1 MREEDAFKLVY
12 ESFKKGRLPH
22 AYVVSG
28 SPRGNGL
35 RLAERVSTLLLCK
48 ASSPPCLTCVNCE
61 NALGHR
67 HADTL
72 WIEPEMKSRVI
83 GVDVIRNTLLH
94 WEGSGAY
101 VGGWKICVI
110 LFADRLNDN
119 AANAFLKTLEE
130 PAEKTLFLLVTDKS
144 EALLPT
150 VISRC
155 QRLDLNE
162 GRIPPAEPW
171 RGRVGAIMARHA
183 NTSALRVFATAGALV
198 DLFEEIKDEAK
209 KMSVAQR
216 RESDLEEDE
225 DVFNAWISS
234 RSKEMRQSVYE
245 SIKDWYRDI
254 LVLSSC
260 GDESSGVSL
269 FFDEHRDA
277 LEAKAADIPMLRAIQ
292 YLGFIDDL
300 VTHIEV
306 RNIRDNLVFPYW
318 FTWLK

>member
-1 MREEDAFKLVY
+1 MREEEAFNLVY
-12 ESFKKGRLPH
+12 ESFKKDRLPH

-28 SPRGNGL
+28 SPRGSGL

-48 ASSPPCLTCVNCE
+48 QASPPCLTCEDCE

-83 GVDVIRNTLLH
+83 GIDVIRENLLH

-101 VGGWKICVI
+101 AGGWKICVI
-110 LFADRLNDN
+110 LFADRLNAF

-130 PAEKTLFLLVTDKS
+130 PAEKTLFLLVTDKA

-155 QRLDLNE
+155 QRIDLNE

-171 RGRVGAIMARHA
+171 RGRVGTIMAKHA

-216 RESDLEEDE
+216 RESDMDEDE
-225 DVFNAWISS
+225 DVVNAWISS

-245 SIKDWYRDI
+245 SIKDWYRDL

-260 GDESSGVSL
+260 GSEPSGVSL
-269 FFDEHRDA
+269 FFNEHRA
-277 LEAKAADIPMLRAIQ
+277 VLEVKAADIPMLRAVQ